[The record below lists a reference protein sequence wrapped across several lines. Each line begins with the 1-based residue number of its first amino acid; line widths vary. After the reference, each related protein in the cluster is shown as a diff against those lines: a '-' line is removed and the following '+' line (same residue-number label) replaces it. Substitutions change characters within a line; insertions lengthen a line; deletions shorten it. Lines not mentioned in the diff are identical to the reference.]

1 LLVVIAP
8 IIGGL
13 ASIVFVRILGFR
25 KFTGGEIVLGA
36 VVFIVSLI
44 VQQPIQQLPILARTL
59 PAILSNPAMAQT
71 IIREFLKSLDLYTLV
86 LIALWFGFIAGL
98 VQTGFKYIFARNKKY
113 SDALNI
119 GLGFGVAEAFYVAIA
134 GFILLAT
141 GLTGASGAPLHA
153 HALSAIER
161 FSASLFHVGSILLLI
176 HAIKQDRRYMG
187 FAIVVAVHGTIDTL
201 ASLTQLTGNP
211 TLLALTE
218 ILALVAGL
226 TMTLKLYRKAIEE
239 PEEKPLW

>member
-1 LLVVIAP
+1 MLVIIAP
-8 IIGGL
+8 ITGGL
-13 ASIVFVRILGFR
+13 ASIVFVRMLGFR

-36 VVFIVSLI
+36 VVFLVSLI

-59 PAILSNPAMAQT
+59 PEILSNPAMAQT
-71 IIREFLKSLDLYTLV
+71 IIREFLKSLDPYTLV

-119 GLGFGVAEAFYVAIA
+119 GLGFGVAEAFYVAVVGSI
-134 GFILLAT
+134 ILAS
-141 GLTGASGAPLHA
+141 GLTGASGVPLHA
-153 HALSAIER
+153 YALSAIER
-161 FSASLFHVGSILLLI
+161 FSASLFHVGSTLLLI
-176 HAIKQDRRYMG
+176 HAIKQGRKYMG
-187 FAIVVAVHGTIDTL
+187 FATVVAVHGTIDTL

-211 TLLALTE
+211 ILLAITE

-226 TMTLKLYRKAIEE
+226 IMTLKLYRKAIEE
-239 PEEKPLW
+239 PEEKLFW

>member
-1 LLVVIAP
+1 LLVVVAP
-8 IIGGL
+8 ITGGL

-36 VVFIVSLI
+36 VVFLVSLI

-59 PAILSNPAMAQT
+59 PEILSNPAVAQT
-71 IIREFLKSLDLYTLV
+71 IIREFLENLDPYTLV

-141 GLTGASGAPLHA
+141 GLTSASGTPLHA
-153 HALSAIER
+153 YALSAIER
-161 FSASLFHVGSILLLI
+161 FSASLFHVGSTLLLI
-176 HAIKQDRRYMG
+176 HAIKQGRKYVG
-187 FAIVVAVHGTIDTL
+187 FAAVVAVHGTIDTL
-201 ASLTQLTGNP
+201 ALLTQLTGNP
-211 TLLALTE
+211 ILLAIAE
-218 ILALVAGL
+218 ILALVVGL
-226 TMTLKLYRKAIEE
+226 VMILKLYRKAIEE
-239 PEEKPLW
+239 PEEKPFW